1 MFAALGMG
9 TFESGMFHVVTHAFF
24 KALLFLG
31 AGSVIHAMSGEQDI
45 RNMGGLS
52 KYIKLT
58 WFTFLIGT
66 LAISGIFPFSGFFSK
81 DEILANAFNGHTL
94 VWILLSISSMMTAFY
109 MFRLF
114 FLTFSRDFRGTED
127 QKSHLHE
134 SPWTMTVPLIVL
146 SVFAVI
152 AGFWGLPVVFSETH
166 VFANYLAPIFA
177 ESKNILTAHA
187 HLDHSTEW
195 MLMGIATLAA
205 LMSIGLAYYFYI
217 QSKLL
222 PEPDAETKGFA
233 KWVANKFYIDELY
246 DKVFVR
252 PMMVLSDLFYVL
264 VDKLVVDLLVMASA
278 WIVGFT
284 GRTIRLVQTGNTG
297 LYLFLMVIGMMVF
310 MFIQLVY

>member
-9 TFESGMFHVVTHAFF
+9 AFESGMFHVVTHAFF

-52 KYIKLT
+52 KYIKIT
-58 WFTFLIGT
+58 WATFLIGT

-81 DEILANAFNGHTL
+81 DEILANAYNGHTL
-94 VWILLSISSMMTAFY
+94 VWILLSISSMLTAFY

-114 FLTFSRDFRGTED
+114 FLTFSRDFRGTA
-127 QKSHLHE
+127 QQQSHLHE
-134 SPWTMTVPLIVL
+134 SPWTMTVPLVVL

-152 AGFWGLPVVFSETH
+152 AGFWGLPAVLSE
-166 VFANYLAPIFA
+166 N
-177 ESKNILTAHA
+177 
-187 HLDHSTEW
+187 HL
-195 MLMGIATLAA
+195 
-205 LMSIGLAYYFYI
+205 
-217 QSKLL
+217 
-222 PEPDAETKGFA
+222 
-233 KWVANKFYIDELY
+233 
-246 DKVFVR
+246 FVR

-264 VDKLVVDLLVMASA
+264 VDKLIVDLLVMARA
-278 WIVGFT
+278 WIIGFT

-310 MFIQLVY
+310 MLIQLVY